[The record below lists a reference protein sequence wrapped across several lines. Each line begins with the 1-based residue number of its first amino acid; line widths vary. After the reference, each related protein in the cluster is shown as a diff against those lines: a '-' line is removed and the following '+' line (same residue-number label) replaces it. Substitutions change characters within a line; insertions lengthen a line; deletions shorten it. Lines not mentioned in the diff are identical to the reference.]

1 MDTPDA
7 VSGQPSIK
15 IVRRPRV
22 QTARGLWRLRSRR
35 NALPPLS
42 PGKAFPPLADSRTNE
57 LSRPAA
63 TSTKL
68 PAMSAS
74 AAPNHANPAPVP
86 GRDPG
91 VATCRRFPGPRVRPR
106 AGPRTGSARDPL
118 RRGTKG
124 EHPASARRRAGYR
137 PEPGRGPALGRT
149 RGPVRAELCDGYTAH
164 TTSRR
169 QSPVCI
175 KNGANVSLFIEMRPQ
190 RESRASG
197 GPSAPQSGAAA
208 VTPQP
213 SCGNDRDCLSSRPIV
228 SASAK

>member
-1 MDTPDA
+1 MLLITRSILFRRSSQSSCENKMDTPDA

-91 VATCRRFPGPRVRPR
+91 AGKGGTMRRLH
-106 AGPRTGSARDPL
+106 SAHYLPPAIASLYQKWCKRLAVHRNETTTRIPSVWWSVCPPE
-118 RRGTKG
+118 RSSSG
-124 EHPASARRRAGYR
+124 HPAAF
-137 PEPGRGPALGRT
+137 
-149 RGPVRAELCDGYTAH
+149 VRE
-164 TTSRR
+164 
-169 QSPVCI
+169 
-175 KNGANVSLFIEMRPQ
+175 
-190 RESRASG
+190 
-197 GPSAPQSGAAA
+197 
-208 VTPQP
+208 
-213 SCGNDRDCLSSRPIV
+213 
-228 SASAK
+228 